1 MMNSATNRL
10 KEFQAEHNAYTKGL
24 LSISESISTYP

>member
-10 KEFQAEHNAYTKGL
+10 KEFQAEHNAYTKGPL
-24 LSISESISTYP
+24 KLVGP